1 MYTMDDVRSTYK
13 KRDAWWTVFLV
24 DPIASRIMLPIANH
38 TNITPNQITVI
49 AFILGILSAVC
60 FFQGTPAF
68 LIAGALLFHL
78 SFTFDC
84 IDGKL
89 ARLKGNGTMFGM
101 WLDYMLDRAR
111 VALCSLALMTGLFLK
126 TNEPLYIY
134 LAFLIVFL
142 DMTRYMNALH
152 IFKIRSK
159 MRKEVRK
166 TLKQIY
172 GETQQEQFEEQ
183 EETVGETNSRDVD
196 LNQYFKSKFGF
207 YLRVRD
213 WLEKYRVRP
222 HLFSGIEYQMFI
234 FIIGPLV
241 GLIEEMI
248 IISSVLLLIFELAIL
263 YKLWLSTLDF
273 KKEMEKLKDSLQ
285 NVT

>member
-49 AFILGILSAVC
+49 AFLLGILSAVC

-111 VALCSLALMTGLFLK
+111 VALCSLALMTGQFLK
-126 TNEPLYIY
+126 TNEPLFIY

-159 MRKEVRK
+159 MKKEVRK
-166 TLKQIY
+166 TLRQIY
-172 GETQQEQFEEQ
+172 GETQQEQSEEQ
-183 EETVGETNSRDVD
+183 EESVGERNSRVVD

-241 GLIEEMI
+241 GLIEEMV

-273 KKEMEKLKDSLQ
+273 KKEMEKLKHSLQ

>member
-49 AFILGILSAVC
+49 AFLLGILSAVC
-60 FFQGTPAF
+60 FFQGTPVF

-111 VALCSLALMTGLFLK
+111 VALCSLALMTGQFLK
-126 TNEPLYIY
+126 TNEPLFIY

-159 MRKEVRK
+159 MKKEVRK
-166 TLKQIY
+166 TLRQIY
-172 GETQQEQFEEQ
+172 GETQQEQSEEQ
-183 EETVGETNSRDVD
+183 EESVGERNSRVVD

-241 GLIEEMI
+241 GLIEEMV

-273 KKEMEKLKDSLQ
+273 KKEMEKLKHSLQ

>member
-1 MYTMDDVRSTYK
+1 
-13 KRDAWWTVFLV
+13 
-24 DPIASRIMLPIANH
+24 
-38 TNITPNQITVI
+38 
-49 AFILGILSAVC
+49 LSAVC

-111 VALCSLALMTGLFLK
+111 VALCSLTLMTGQFLK

-159 MRKEVRK
+159 MRKEVKK

-172 GETQQEQFEEQ
+172 GATQQEQEQSAEEKPKR
-183 EETVGETNSRDVD
+183 VVD
-196 LNQYFKSKFGF
+196 LNQNFKSRFGL
-207 YLRVRD
+207 YLRVRS
-213 WLEKYRVRP
+213 WLEKHRVRP

-241 GLIEEMI
+241 GLIVEMV

-263 YKLWLSTLDF
+263 YKLWLSTQDF
-273 KKEMEKLKDSLQ
+273 KKEMEKLKHRLE
-285 NVT
+285 NIA

>member
-241 GLIEEMI
+241 GLIEEMV

>member
-13 KRDAWWTVFLV
+13 KRDSWWTIFLV
-24 DPIASRIMLPIANH
+24 DPIASRMMLPIANH

-49 AFILGILSAVC
+49 AFILGLLSAVC

-111 VALCSLALMTGLFLK
+111 VALCSLTLMTGQFLK

-159 MRKEVRK
+159 MRKEVKK

-172 GETQQEQFEEQ
+172 GATQQEQEQSAEEKPKR
-183 EETVGETNSRDVD
+183 VVD
-196 LNQYFKSKFGF
+196 LNQNFKSRFGL
-207 YLRVRD
+207 YLRVRS
-213 WLEKYRVRP
+213 WLEKHRVRP

-241 GLIEEMI
+241 GLIVEMV

-263 YKLWLSTLDF
+263 YKLWLSTQDF
-273 KKEMEKLKDSLQ
+273 KKEMEKLKHRLE
-285 NVT
+285 NIA